1 MEQPFPEE
9 MSRDRHT
16 AGVDTN
22 GSTSHECLVDRV
34 TVSEAA
40 EMVGVTQGAIRKRV
54 QRGTIPWDEDS
65 EGRIYVYVNPSDT
78 SPEAGNDRPRDTV
91 TGQSCDEVLKAYK
104 EQVEFLRQELERKE
118 TLLMFLT
125 QRIPEL
131 EVHSESRG
139 PSEKPPWRTRPRVTY
154 PRGNRRPH
162 SLPPGGVGFSD
173 SSRVMPSKN
182 YWQKLF
188 V

>member
-1 MEQPFPEE
+1 V
-9 MSRDRHT
+9 H
-16 AGVDTN
+16 
-22 GSTSHECLVDRV
+22 
-34 TVSEAA
+34 
-40 EMVGVTQGAIRKRV
+40 
-54 QRGTIPWDEDS
+54 
-65 EGRIYVYVNPSDT
+65 
-78 SPEAGNDRPRDTV
+78 
-91 TGQSCDEVLKAYK
+91 EVLKAYK

-139 PSEKPPWRTRPRVTY
+139 PSEKPLEDTAKGNTY
-154 PRGNRRPH
+154 PRGNRRPR
-162 SLPPGGVGFSD
+162 SVPPGGVGFSD